1 MEHELLNAC
10 LIEEIPDMIDYGILR
25 LVWWALLGTLL
36 IGFAVADGFDLGAAV
51 LHPFVARTDSERRQ
65 TLNAIGPVW
74 EGNQVWLILGGG
86 AIFAAFPA
94 LYAVS
99 FSGFYLA
106 MFLVLLGL
114 ILRPAAIV
122 YRSKVET
129 HGWRRAWD
137 WIFFVSGF
145 VPALLF
151 GVAFGNVLLG
161 APFRFD
167 DQMNIVYEGDLFGLL
182 TPFALL
188 AGVVSLAMITLQGAC
203 WLASKTQGQLAFR
216 AKLGGLLAAIAL
228 LAAFTYAGYWGSENI
243 EGYVLTSAVDPSA
256 PSNPLAKTVAHEA
269 GAWRAAY
276 EARPW
281 TLAAPAAVYFGALV
295 AVLALAFSAPL
306 IAFIG
311 SSLATAGVIATAGF
325 TLFPFVLP
333 SSIEPNHG
341 LTLWDA
347 SSSQRTLTLMLA
359 VVVVFLPIVLAYTAW
374 IYRVLRGPVSQ
385 ASVGDKDNYPY

>member
-1 MEHELLNAC
+1 
-10 LIEEIPDMIDYGILR
+10 MIDYGILR

-36 IGFAVADGFDLGAAV
+36 IGFAIFDGFDLGAAV
-51 LHPFVARTDSERRQ
+51 LHPFVARTDAERRQ

-114 ILRPAAIV
+114 ILRPVAIT

-129 HGWRRAWD
+129 LGWRRFWD
-137 WIFFVSGF
+137 WIFFVSGL

-167 DQMNIVYEGDLFGLL
+167 DQLNVVYEGNLFGLL

-188 AGVVSLAMITLQGAC
+188 AGLVSLAMIALQGAT
-203 WLASKTQGQLAFR
+203 WLAGKTEGPVAFR
-216 AKLGGLLAAIAL
+216 AKLAGWLAAIVL
-228 LAAFTYAGYWGSENI
+228 LAAFTYAGYWGTENI
-243 EGYVLTSAVDPSA
+243 AGYVLTSAVDPSG
-256 PSNPLAKTVAHEA
+256 PSNPLGKTVALEA

-281 TLAAPAAVYFGALV
+281 TLAAPAAVYFGVLV
-295 AVLALAFSAPL
+295 AVLALALSAPL
-306 IAFIG
+306 VAFVG
-311 SSLATAGVIATAGF
+311 SSLATAGVVATAGF
-325 TLFPFVLP
+325 TLFPFLLP
-333 SSIEPNHG
+333 SSADPNHS

-359 VVVVFLPIVLAYTAW
+359 VVIVFLPIVLAYTAW
-374 IYRVLRGPVSQ
+374 IYHALRGPVTETGV
-385 ASVGDKDNYPY
+385 ADKDEFPY